1 VKRSDNILA
10 YLFVIVL
17 TLMIWLWAAANT
29 KIDTNVEIILRFS
42 PPGGSS
48 STVTPSETTVAV
60 TFHGPEAGLKAARLA
75 CSDGLTLTVPTTSGT
90 PEIDL
95 SSRIAQLDSIRKTGV
110 EITEIEPKT
119 ISLHVKTMV
128 SVEAVVVPVLNNVQI
143 SGDVT
148 VDPATVTLLIPS
160 SVRDTLP
167 EAIKVTATLSPN
179 ELSLL
184 QHGVVH
190 TKNTGVRL
198 PSPLDLS
205 DVTVEPKTV
214 SISFKIQSNTAKTV
228 ISQVRVLLAGPAEDY
243 SDYSIELPKKIIP
256 NVTVEADAELIALI
270 ENGNA
275 TVFAIVRLASRELE
289 LGIKQKN
296 VTTFLAIAED
306 GTGHEIKATV
316 EEQSLLGVE
325 LIIKPI
331 PIPTPTPVT
340 TE

>member
-1 VKRSDNILA
+1 
-10 YLFVIVL
+10 
-17 TLMIWLWAAANT
+17 MIWFWAAANT
-29 KIDTNVEIILRFS
+29 KTHTDVDIILRFS

-60 TFHGPEAGLKAARLA
+60 TFHGPEAGLKAVRLA
-75 CSDGLTLTVPTTSGT
+75 CSKGLTLTVPTTSGT

-128 SVEAVVVPVLNNVQI
+128 SVEAVVVPILNNVQI

-167 EAIKVTATLSPN
+167 EAIEVTVTLSPN

-214 SISFKIQSNTAKTV
+214 SISFKIQSNTAKTMV
-228 ISQVRVLLAGPAEDY
+228 TQVNVLLAGRAEDFNN
-243 SDYSIELPKKIIP
+243 YSIELPRKIIS

-275 TVFAIVRLASRELE
+275 TVFAIVRLASREFE

-296 VTTFLAIAED
+296 VSTFLAIEED
-306 GTGHEIKATV
+306 GTGHEILATV
-316 EEQSLLGVE
+316 EDQSLLSVE
-325 LIIKPI
+325 LVIKPA
-331 PIPTPTPVT
+331 PTPAAVT